1 MTAVGGG
8 VGLATAGLAGRYA
21 QSLLYQLQGYDPTVF
36 VSAAVVL
43 GSVALAAGLVPAIR
57 ASHVDPMTALR
68 NE

>member
-1 MTAVGGG
+1 MTAIGGG
-8 VGLATAGLAGRYA
+8 VGLALAALAGRYA
-21 QSLLYQLQGYDPTVF
+21 QSLLYQLQGSDPTVF

-57 ASHVDPMTALR
+57 ASQVDPMTALR